1 MEKYTVAELDVITLA
16 NAETVSASTVV
27 PGENELPILQS
38 IGYHIDYTR
47 GDYKEVR
54 RL

>member
-27 PGENELPILQS
+27 PGENELPIDPS
-38 IGYHIDYTR
+38 PDNNSGTTYTMA
-47 GDYKEVR
+47 
-54 RL
+54 